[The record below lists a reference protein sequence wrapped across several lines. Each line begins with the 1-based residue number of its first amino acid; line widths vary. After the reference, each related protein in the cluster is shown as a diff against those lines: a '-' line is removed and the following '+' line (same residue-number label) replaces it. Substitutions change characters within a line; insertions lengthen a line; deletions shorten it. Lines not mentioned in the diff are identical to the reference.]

1 MEINTT
7 DFNVKKEILFNG
19 TIKYICTPKERKCD
33 NDRCNKQ
40 IVAKSEF
47 SLYQFCTILGK
58 IHDDIIFGDCSDG
71 IEPMDEPDLWA
82 DFQIALN
89 TLETAELQLKKV
101 ARAMTINNK

>member
-1 MEINTT
+1 MYVDLDKGGE
-7 DFNVKKEILFNG
+7 DVKLQAAV
-19 TIKYICTPKERKCD
+19 D
-33 NDRCNKQ
+33 L
-40 IVAKSEF
+40 VAKSEF

>member
-40 IVAKSEF
+40 IRYDKLNLIKFPTVKDGTRYMIDALICNKCYPE
-47 SLYQFCTILGK
+47 
-58 IHDDIIFGDCSDG
+58 IIRMVNDNRC
-71 IEPMDEPDLWA
+71 
-82 DFQIALN
+82 
-89 TLETAELQLKKV
+89 
-101 ARAMTINNK
+101 

>member
-40 IVAKSEF
+40 TRYDKLNPIKF
-47 SLYQFCTILGK
+47 P
-58 IHDDIIFGDCSDG
+58 IIQNKERYM
-71 IEPMDEPDLWA
+71 IDELICDVCYPE
-82 DFQIALN
+82 IK
-89 TLETAELQLKKV
+89 EL
-101 ARAMTINNK
+101 MNNNPYR